1 MADITAD
8 TAPPPKRGKKSML
21 FGLLGAVALGAGGFA
36 VTYLGLIPLPGGDS
50 HGESHSVAPLPDVG
64 FVALDPLTI
73 SLGTASTSRHLR
85 FAAQLETAQPYVD
98 EVRQMAPRV
107 LDVLNSYLR
116 AVEVAQLEDP
126 AMLSRLKAQMLRRI
140 QIVTGEGR
148 VTDLLISEFVLN

>member
-1 MADITAD
+1 MTDVTAQ
-8 TAPPPKRGKKSML
+8 TAPPPKIGKKSTL
-21 FGLLGAVALGAGGFA
+21 LGLLGAVILGAGGFA
-36 VTYLGLIPLPGGDS
+36 VTYLGLIPLPGVGSKED
-50 HGESHSVAPLPDVG
+50 SHSVAPLPDVG
-64 FVALDPLTI
+64 FVALDPLTV
-73 SLGTASTSRHLR
+73 SLGTSSTARHLR
-85 FAAQLETAQPYVD
+85 FAAQLETAQPYAD
-98 EVRQMAPRV
+98 EVRQMAPRI

>member
-1 MADITAD
+1 MTDLTAE
-8 TAPPPKRGKKSML
+8 TAPPSKRGTKSML
-21 FGLLGAVALGAGGFA
+21 LGLVGAVILGAGGFA
-36 VTYLGLIPLPGGDS
+36 VTYLGLIPLPGIGSQADN
-50 HGESHSVAPLPDVG
+50 HAVAPLPEVG
-64 FVALDPLTI
+64 FVALDPLTV
-73 SLGTASTSRHLR
+73 SLGTASTARHLR

-98 EVRQMAPRV
+98 EVHQMAPRI